1 MQVYH
6 IRWLIVNGGGKS
18 FSLFKG
24 GNSCYNGLERET
36 GGKNAF
42 RRIVIMIGGN
52 TMQAMDAAK
61 LLAQAIQESPEY
73 REYIQLKKEIDEDAG
88 IKALIQ
94 EYRKLQT
101 GMQMRLLSGQGIDA
115 EETQRFNSLN
125 MLLFADSRTSGF
137 LMAEMKMQ
145 RMMAEIFETL
155 TRASGMEIPMPG
167 R

>member
-1 MQVYH
+1 
-6 IRWLIVNGGGKS
+6 
-18 FSLFKG
+18 
-24 GNSCYNGLERET
+24 
-36 GGKNAF
+36 
-42 RRIVIMIGGN
+42 
-52 TMQAMDAAK
+52 MQAMDAAK

-101 GMQMRLLSGQGIDA
+101 GMQMRMLSGQGIDS
-115 EETQRFNSLN
+115 EETQRFNSLS
-125 MLLFADSRTSGF
+125 MLLFADNRTSGF

-155 TRASGMEIPMPG
+155 TRAAGMEIPVPG
-167 R
+167 M